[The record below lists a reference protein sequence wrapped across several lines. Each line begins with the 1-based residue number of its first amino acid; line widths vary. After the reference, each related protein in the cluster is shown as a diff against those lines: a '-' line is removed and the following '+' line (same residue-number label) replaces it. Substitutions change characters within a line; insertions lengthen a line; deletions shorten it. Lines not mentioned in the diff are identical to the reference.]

1 MACYSHV
8 MKKILITYHSQT
20 GNNQHLAELSFYYA
34 QAVESEVEISLRH
47 VSNVEIDDFLV
58 FDAFIFVGPENFA
71 ALSGL
76 MKDLFDRTYL
86 AVHDKTGGKSY
97 AVIIGC
103 DNDGRGALAQL
114 QKILTGYR
122 MSEAI
127 PAVIVRG
134 ELSQADENNIKE
146 QAEYLVLALE
156 SGII

>member
-1 MACYSHV
+1 
-8 MKKILITYHSQT
+8 MKKILIAYHSQT
-20 GNNQHLAELSFYYA
+20 RNNQHLAELSFYYA
-34 QAVESEVEISLRH
+34 QAVESEVEICLRH
-47 VSNVEIDDFLV
+47 VAKVEANDFLV

-86 AVHDKTGGKSY
+86 AVHDKTGGKPY

-114 QKILTGYR
+114 QKILSGYR
-122 MSEAI
+122 MNEAV

-134 ELSQADENNIKE
+134 QLSQSDKKKIKE